1 MRLESNV
8 APFAAKGSTLKR
20 SPKARLTTSIH
31 RTISRPSLHVISH
44 GPSREATSASR
55 VAKSRF
61 LSGLSQSALES
72 ILNAARQRRL
82 QAKSVILQQGDRA
95 DHFFLLTSGYARLF
109 YITQEGRKVLLR
121 WLAPGEILGGAALLP
136 YASTYLVS
144 TEIVKD
150 GTALVWHRDAI
161 RELVHR
167 YPRLLD
173 NALPYVHDHLSWFLA
188 AQVALV
194 SNSARE
200 RLANVLLSLS
210 QGIGHAA
217 STGIVLDITNE
228 QLANAA
234 NITPFTTSRLIS
246 EWRRNGALVKTRGK
260 ILLREPQKLFCNG
273 A

>member
-1 MRLESNV
+1 
-8 APFAAKGSTLKR
+8 LK
-20 SPKARLTTSIH
+20 
-31 RTISRPSLHVISH
+31 
-44 GPSREATSASR
+44 
-55 VAKSRF
+55 
-61 LSGLSQSALES
+61 
-72 ILNAARQRRL
+72 AARHRRL
-82 QAKSVILQQGDRA
+82 QAKSVLLRQGEAADRL
-95 DHFFLLTSGYARLF
+95 FLLTSGYARLF

-136 YASTYLVS
+136 DASAYLVG

-161 RELVHR
+161 RALLVR

-260 ILLREPQKLFCNG
+260 ILLRSPQKLFCNLE
-273 A
+273 